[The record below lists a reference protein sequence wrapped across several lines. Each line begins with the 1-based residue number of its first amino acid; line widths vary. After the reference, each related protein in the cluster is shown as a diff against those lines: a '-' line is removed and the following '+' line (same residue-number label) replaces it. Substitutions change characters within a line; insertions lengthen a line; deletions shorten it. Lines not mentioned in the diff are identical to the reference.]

1 MLLVSKLDVYM
12 LCLLCMLNRHNMTDS
27 TKYNIELL
35 LSISLF
41 DTWNFYIIDATC

>member
-12 LCLLCMLNRHNMTDS
+12 LCMINRHSMTDS
-27 TKYNIELL
+27 TKYKIELL

-41 DTWNFYIIDATC
+41 DT